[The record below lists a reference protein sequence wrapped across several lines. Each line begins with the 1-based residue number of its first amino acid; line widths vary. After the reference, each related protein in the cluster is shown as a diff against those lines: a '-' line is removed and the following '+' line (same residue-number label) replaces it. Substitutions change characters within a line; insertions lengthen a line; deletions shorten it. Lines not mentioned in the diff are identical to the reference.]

1 MQIEATVVSATQ
13 GSTMKM
19 TVKKTIALLLTVG
32 TCCLVA
38 AAETVQGVL
47 EKSAPYSALF
57 SVSSES
63 GDLIGYPFKN
73 QSPVGK
79 AILGNCLPG
88 MLCTIGKAATRNMD
102 NTEALKFADQPS
114 GWLEITQAKD
124 VGMETVVFGYE
135 KKAKTRYGMVSV
147 REEDNL
153 LLFKG
158 KPVTPAIEGNSGLS
172 IVADYQVGQ
181 SDVLLL
187 QDAGGSA
194 CPAMF
199 RFITVN
205 AAGLRASPEFGSCSD
220 IIYPSMDAKSGAIT
234 VAMIGSKAMTKTVF
248 QYSNG
253 QVMLNGKIVR

>member
-19 TVKKTIALLLTVG
+19 TVKKTIALLLTAG

-158 KPVTPAIEGNSGLS
+158 KPVIPAIEGNSGLS
-172 IVADYQVGQ
+172 IVADFQVGQ

-234 VAMIGSKAMTKTVF
+234 VAMIGSKVMTKTVF
-248 QYSNG
+248 RFVSGQLTENG
-253 QVMLNGKIVR
+253 SQVK

>member
-19 TVKKTIALLLTVG
+19 TVKKTIALLLTAG

-124 VGMETVVFGYE
+124 VGMETAVFGYE

-147 REEDNL
+147 REDDNL

-158 KPVTPAIEGNSGLS
+158 KPVIPAIEGNSGLS
-172 IVADYQVGQ
+172 IVADFQVGQ

-187 QDAGGSA
+187 QDTGGSA

-205 AAGLRASPEFGSCSD
+205 ASGLRASPEFGTCSD

>member
-13 GSTMKM
+13 RSTMKM
-19 TVKKTIALLLTVG
+19 TVKKTIALLLTAG
-32 TCCLVA
+32 TCCLA

-57 SVSSES
+57 GVSTES

-124 VGMETVVFGYE
+124 VGMETAVFGYE

-248 QYSNG
+248 RFVSGQLTENG
-253 QVMLNGKIVR
+253 RQVK

>member
-19 TVKKTIALLLTVG
+19 TVKKTIALLLTAG

>member
-1 MQIEATVVSATQ
+1 
-13 GSTMKM
+13 MKM
-19 TVKKTIALLLTVG
+19 TVKKTIALLLTAG

-147 REEDNL
+147 REDDNL

-158 KPVTPAIEGNSGLS
+158 KPVIPAIEGNSGLS
-172 IVADYQVGQ
+172 IVADFQVGQ

-187 QDAGGSA
+187 QDTGGSA

-205 AAGLRASPEFGSCSD
+205 ASGLRASPEFGTCSD

>member
-19 TVKKTIALLLTVG
+19 TVKKTIALLLTAG

-102 NTEALKFADQPS
+102 NTEALKFADQPAQIPRAA
-114 GWLEITQAKD
+114 W
-124 VGMETVVFGYE
+124 
-135 KKAKTRYGMVSV
+135 
-147 REEDNL
+147 
-153 LLFKG
+153 
-158 KPVTPAIEGNSGLS
+158 
-172 IVADYQVGQ
+172 
-181 SDVLLL
+181 
-187 QDAGGSA
+187 
-194 CPAMF
+194 PAMPDQGD
-199 RFITVN
+199 RRIPV
-205 AAGLRASPEFGSCSD
+205 
-220 IIYPSMDAKSGAIT
+220 
-234 VAMIGSKAMTKTVF
+234 
-248 QYSNG
+248 
-253 QVMLNGKIVR
+253 